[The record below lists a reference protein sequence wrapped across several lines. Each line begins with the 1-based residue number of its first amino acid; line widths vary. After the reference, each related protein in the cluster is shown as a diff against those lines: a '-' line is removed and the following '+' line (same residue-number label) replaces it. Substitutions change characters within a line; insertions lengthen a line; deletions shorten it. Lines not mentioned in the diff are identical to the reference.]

1 MTDAERN
8 ALRLIA
14 HDAIH
19 KLWQANAIDSLK
31 LLRQQVDSSI
41 NYIEKMGVDTE
52 CTECGVGYR
61 LPSGRCDHC
70 DTMFESS

>member
-8 ALRLIA
+8 ALRLVA

-31 LLRQQVDSSI
+31 LLRQQADRSI
-41 NYIEKMGVDTE
+41 ESIENIVYTE
-52 CTECGVGYR
+52 CTECGIGFR

-70 DTMFESS
+70 DTMFESP

>member
-8 ALRLIA
+8 ELRLVA

-31 LLRQQVDSSI
+31 LLRQQADSSI
-41 NYIEKMGVDTE
+41 EHIERSVYSE

>member
-8 ALRLIA
+8 VLRLIA

-31 LLRQQVDSSI
+31 LLRQQADRSI
-41 NYIEKMGVDTE
+41 ESIEDTVHTE
-52 CTECGVGYR
+52 CQECGVGFR